1 MLKNMFRVIS
11 TSFLVAV
18 VRITARFR
26 NESVYQDRVF
36 I

>member
-11 TSFLVAV
+11 ISFLVAV
-18 VRITARFR
+18 VRETARFR
-26 NESVYQDRVF
+26 NELMYQDRVF